1 MKVLLLDIEGTTTS
15 ISFVYDTLFPFAR
28 RELERTFVG
37 EGLLVRG
44 WSRPEVAEAVRLL
57 AGGAGASSPA
67 AAAGAALALMH
78 ADVKDT
84 GLKALQGLLW
94 KAGYDRGELRG
105 HVFGDVPATFERA
118 AALGVRVAIY
128 SSGSVQAQRLIFG
141 CSEAGDLGRY
151 IEAYFD
157 TTTGPKKAAAS
168 YVAIADALGC
178 EPGAILFGTDNLDEA
193 KAAREAGLDAWLA
206 VRPGNPPLAEGHG
219 FATFTSLDELPWPA
233 APLDTPN

>member
-15 ISFVYDTLFPFAR
+15 IAFVYDVLFPFAR

-44 WSRPEVAEAVRLL
+44 WSRPEVAEAVRLM
-57 AGGAGASSPA
+57 AGGAGAQSPA

-105 HVFGDVPATFERA
+105 HVFSDVPLAFERA
-118 AALGVRVAIY
+118 AERGVRLAIY
-128 SSGSVQAQRLIFG
+128 SSGSVEAQRLIFG
-141 CSEAGDLGRY
+141 HSEAGDLARFITGW
-151 IEAYFD
+151 FD
-157 TTTGPKKAAAS
+157 TTTGPKKAPES
-168 YVAIADALGC
+168 YRAIANALGAA
-178 EPGAILFGTDNLDEA
+178 PSDILFGTDNLDEA
-193 KAAREAGLDAWLA
+193 RAAREAGVTAWVA
-206 VRPGNPPLAEGHG
+206 VRPGNPALPEGHG
-219 FATFTSLDELPWPA
+219 FPVFASLLELPL
-233 APLDTPN
+233 APNAKT